1 MNWSRIKT
9 VLILLLLAANIYLA
23 FVIVSQYRASTRVDP
38 SEIEA
43 ASALLRRDGITIAQ
57 DALSGERPGLK
68 VWRSSF
74 RRGVSDGGI
83 REYVVSRLFGGA
95 EYTQT
100 LTASGVDAAVEGIG
114 ILNFSDAD
122 PLYFRF
128 AAEGSEY
135 GGENDEA
142 ATDHESDRQ
151 VSWMRRLN
159 LANQLE
165 SFLAGSETAI
175 SASDERRA
183 DIKVD
188 GAIYDRG
195 GRRYIAHFVQQIDG
209 VDIDGAEGF
218 FSVKSDRVDYFSGS
232 VILMSGAAS
241 YNAELLDEINILF
254 LERDAMRSGYETEP
268 EISPAPDGDEALPS
282 DVADTAPEPEKKR
295 VTVTGT
301 SAVYCVIWNSDRSE
315 YYLIPSWTITYSD
328 GAVSTRNAVNGS
340 QIVR

>member
-9 VLILLLLAANIYLA
+9 VLIFLLLAANIYLL
-23 FVIVSQYRASTRVDP
+23 FVIISQHRVSARVDP
-38 SEIEA
+38 SEIEE
-43 ASALLRRDGITIAQ
+43 ASALLLRDGITIGP
-57 DALSGERPGLK
+57 DALSGERLDLK
-68 VWRSSF
+68 VWRSAYG
-74 RRGVSDGGI
+74 RGVSDGGL
-83 REYVVSRLFGGA
+83 REYVIGRLFGQAG
-95 EYTQT
+95 YTQS
-100 LTASGVDAAVEGIG
+100 LTAAGVDVAVDGIG
-114 ILNFSDAD
+114 TLNFIDSD

-128 AAEGSEY
+128 IAEGCDYDGSA
-135 GGENDEA
+135 DEA
-142 ATDHESDRQ
+142 ASDPASDRQ
-151 VSWMRRLN
+151 VSFVRKLN

-165 SFLAGSETAI
+165 SFLAGEESPI
-175 SASDERRA
+175 SSSDARA
-183 DIKVD
+183 DIRVD
-188 GAIYDRG
+188 LAIYDRA
-195 GRRYIAHFVQQIDG
+195 GRRYVAHYVQRIDG

-268 EISPAPDGDEALPS
+268 EATSAPDGDEALPS